1 MSRLFTTP
9 LAALLVL
16 CVCGLALAADSPP
29 LKALLIDGQNNH
41 YWKST
46 TPMIRAALEKS
57 GRFEVTVLTMQ
68 GELGDTKL
76 ADYAVIV
83 SNYTDFGV
91 KPCPT
96 KWLEELTRYVRDGG
110 GFVAI
115 HAASSGIDHFPEFAR
130 LVGMGW
136 RDGDR
141 LFVDDAGNTVR
152 QKKGTGPATW
162 HGAMS
167 EWVVTMQADK
177 HPVCAALP
185 REWKHATDE
194 LWESPRGPAE
204 NVQIV
209 ATAVGQQTQQNEPV
223 MWTVA
228 YGKGRVFVTL
238 LGHDANS
245 MKCVG
250 FATTLARAAEWT
262 ATGTVTLPVPPQFP
276 TKQTASVVETK

>member
-1 MSRLFTTP
+1 MKTLMAMLVIGCMWASAP
-9 LAALLVL
+9 AAETKLKVLLL
-16 CVCGLALAADSPP
+16 
-29 LKALLIDGQNNH
+29 DGQNNH
-41 YWKST
+41 DWKST

-68 GELGDTKL
+68 GELGQTKL

-91 KPCPT
+91 KPCPI

-141 LFVDDAGNTVR
+141 LYVDDAGNTVR

-162 HGAMS
+162 HGGMF

-177 HPVCAALP
+177 HPICAALP

-209 ATAVGQQTQQNEPV
+209 ATAVGQQTKQNEPV

-250 FATTLARAAEWT
+250 FATTLSRAAEWA

-276 TKQTASVVETK
+276 TKQTASAVETK